1 MSKPI
6 NTSGSSG
13 IGSEINET
21 IVTTTSINAQN
32 NISPVTTTI
41 PVSAS
46 ATVSFNETNNVNINF
61 NNSNKMIQQQSNQQQ
76 INNAAGSAQQPP
88 PPPRLHPKKRKFDLS
103 ELEENEPSTPS
114 YQTTE
119 IRNASTPPTTS
130 GSTTIFYQHKNTDV
144 NNGQECNNMMV
155 SESFTAITPQ
165 QPYNQT
171 QMAKNLSENR
181 NVNKK
186 QYTAMSIK

>member
-1 MSKPI
+1 M
-6 NTSGSSG
+6 NTIVSSG
-13 IGSEINET
+13 IGNELNET
-21 IVTTTSINAQN
+21 ILSTTSTTTNAQN
-32 NISPVTTTI
+32 NNSPVTTNV

-46 ATVSFNETNNVNINF
+46 VTISFNETNNVNNNC
-61 NNSNKMIQQQSNQQQ
+61 NNSNKMIQQQSNQHQ

-114 YQTTE
+114 YQQTE

-130 GSTTIFYQHKNTDV
+130 GSTTIFYQQKHSDV
-144 NNGQECNNMMV
+144 SNGQECNNVMV
-155 SESFTAITPQ
+155 NENFTAITPQ

-186 QYTAMSIK
+186 QYTSMSIK

>member
-1 MSKPI
+1 M
-6 NTSGSSG
+6 NTSSSG
-13 IGSEINET
+13 IVSELNEP
-21 IVTTTSINAQN
+21 IVSTTSTNAQSN
-32 NISPVTTTI
+32 NSPVTTNVS
-41 PVSAS
+41 VSAS
-46 ATVSFNETNNVNINF
+46 ATVSFNETNNVNNNC

-119 IRNASTPPTTS
+119 IRNASTPPTS
-130 GSTTIFYQHKNTDV
+130 SVSTTIFYQQKNNNDIS
-144 NNGQECNNMMV
+144 NGQECNNVMV
-155 SESFTAITPQ
+155 SENFTAITPQ

-171 QMAKNLSENR
+171 QMAKNMSENR

-186 QYTAMSIK
+186 QYTSMSIK